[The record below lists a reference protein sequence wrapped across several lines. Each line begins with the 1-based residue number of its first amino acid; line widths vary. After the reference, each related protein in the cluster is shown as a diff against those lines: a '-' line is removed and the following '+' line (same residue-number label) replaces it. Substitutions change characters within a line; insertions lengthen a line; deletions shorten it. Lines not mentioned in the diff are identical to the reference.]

1 MIKRKQ
7 TIEERRRKSK
17 SEEPSRP
24 LKEEDL
30 EALLEHFGQTK
41 NLPK

>member
-1 MIKRKQ
+1 MKYKL
-7 TIEERRRKSK
+7 TKEERKIKNRSPKK
-17 SEEPSRP
+17 DRP
-24 LKEEDL
+24 MTKEDL